1 MTVVTVLLVTSA
13 KKFRYLCYV
22 TVLSIGFY
30 AVKGLIFGIRTAAEF
45 RVWGPPG
52 SFIEDNNFLAVA
64 VNMTL
69 PFLFFLAR
77 SETNKKLRM
86 FFWFV
91 FVCGIG
97 SVFLSYSRGGLLGL
111 AVVLSFLAIKS
122 RHKMMAATL
131 VVALAAI
138 VVAYAPA
145 AWFRAWTS
153 LRTAI
158 STILPRNAWAPGISP
173 LCWPRIIRP
182 PEAASKL
189 SLTTSTTRFTPG
201 VEFAGP
207 HSIYFQMLGEQ
218 GYVGLSL
225 FVLLLITCHIT
236 CWKLRRQSRRLPQL
250 AWIDPYTQMIQ
261 VSLLAYMISGAFL
274 AMAYFDYFW
283 QIVAMT
289 AILKILFRRDAAV
302 ALAEEKQTPAFVPEV
317 VELTLS
323 H

>member
-1 MTVVTVLLVTSA
+1 
-13 KKFRYLCYV
+13 
-22 TVLSIGFY
+22 
-30 AVKGLIFGIRTAAEF
+30 
-45 RVWGPPG
+45 
-52 SFIEDNNFLAVA
+52 
-64 VNMTL
+64 
-69 PFLFFLAR
+69 
-77 SETNKKLRM
+77 
-86 FFWFV
+86 
-91 FVCGIG
+91 
-97 SVFLSYSRGGLLGL
+97 
-111 AVVLSFLAIKS
+111 
-122 RHKMMAATL
+122 
-131 VVALAAI
+131 
-138 VVAYAPA
+138 
-145 AWFRAWTS
+145 
-153 LRTAI
+153 
-158 STILPRNAWAPGISP
+158 
-173 LCWPRIIRP
+173 
-182 PEAASKL
+182 
-189 SLTTSTTRFTPG
+189 
-201 VEFAGP
+201 
-207 HSIYFQMLGEQ
+207 MLGEQ